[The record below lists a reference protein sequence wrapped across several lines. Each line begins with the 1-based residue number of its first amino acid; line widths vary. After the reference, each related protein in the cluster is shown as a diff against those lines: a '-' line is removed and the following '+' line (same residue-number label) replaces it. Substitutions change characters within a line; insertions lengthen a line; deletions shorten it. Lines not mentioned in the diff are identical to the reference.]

1 MPSRFRPGAGAYAKD
16 GRRYV
21 VEEVEDGIVYCRSE
35 AGAETEF
42 AEAQLFTEAEWAAR
56 TGDKPDR
63 VYSTIRQSPAYA
75 PYKGK
80 LNRAASEKLLAKAEK
95 LIPGIL
101 TYTALVA
108 AERILAGAGLSAAV
122 PELSVVKCREIFDAA
137 APECRATVLAGVV
150 GSPPEVLVGAADLG
164 DNLLR
169 AMIEKAA
176 GAGSVPFEVFRAR
189 R

>member
-21 VEEVEDGIVYCRSE
+21 VEEVEGGIVYCLSE

-42 AEAQLFTEAEWAAR
+42 AEAQLFTETEWTAR

-80 LNRAASEKLLAKAEK
+80 LNRAASERLLAKAER
-95 LIPGIL
+95 LVPGIL
-101 TYTALVA
+101 AYTALVS
-108 AERILAGAGLSAAV
+108 AERILAAAGLGTAIA
-122 PELSVVKCREIFDAA
+122 ELSAVKCREIFDTAT
-137 APECRATVLAGVV
+137 PECRAVALAGLI
-150 GSPPEVLVGAADLG
+150 GSPPEVLVGAVDLG

-169 AMIEKAA
+169 AMIGKAA
-176 GAGSVPFEVFRAR
+176 GAGSVPFEVFRTR